1 MKMIY
6 KKFKDLR
13 LSSLGMGC
21 MRLPSVGNEWG
32 TPIDEEKAME
42 LIDRAYKSGVNY
54 FDTSWFYHGGD
65 SERFIGEAL
74 RRYPRD
80 SWYLASK
87 IAGMM
92 MRKNDEGKY
101 QLSGSNKD
109 NKTFTDPT
117 EIFEYQLNRC
127 GVDRF
132 DFFMLH
138 NVSEGSYPVYTDE
151 SLGIVEAMLRQKEE
165 GRIRHL
171 GFSSHGRAETI
182 EKFLTETKAR
192 YGDIF
197 EFAMIQLNYLD
208 WTLQKAGEK
217 YDVLTRHGLPVM
229 VMEPLRGGTLAR
241 LGEKPDAILKEANPG
256 ATQASWAFRYL
267 QSLKNVSVVVSGM
280 SSLEQLEENLETFG
294 KHEPTNPLEDAVL
307 REVLE
312 SLVELIPCTDCKY
325 CVDECPQKLNIP
337 MLLTMYN
344 EAGFEMGWFLQ
355 AATIRT
361 LKENEKPTACT
372 GCGKCSPYCPQGI
385 DIPEALGRFGKLL
398 I

>member
-1 MKMIY
+1 MKY
-6 KKFKDLR
+6 KKFKNLQ
-13 LSSLGMGC
+13 LSALGMGC

-32 TPIDEEKAME
+32 APIDEEAAMA
-42 LIDRAYKSGVNY
+42 LIDHAYQNGVNY

-74 RRYPRD
+74 KRYPRD
-80 SWYLASK
+80 TWYLASK

-92 MRKNDEGKY
+92 MRKVDGKY
-101 QLSGSNKD
+101 QLSCSNKD
-109 NKTFTDPT
+109 NKTFYDPA

-127 GVDRF
+127 GVEYF

-138 NVSEGSYPVYTDE
+138 NVSEGSYETYTDE
-151 SLGIVEAMLRQKEE
+151 DLGIIKALLKQKEA

-182 EKFLTETKAR
+182 DTFLNEIKTR
-192 YGDIF
+192 YGGIF

-208 WTLQKAGEK
+208 WTLQKASEK
-217 YDVLTRHGLPVM
+217 YGVLTRHGLPVM

-241 LGEKPDAILKEANPG
+241 LGEKPDAILKEAQPN
-256 ATQASWAFRYL
+256 ATQASWAFRFL
-267 QSLKNVSVVVSGM
+267 QSLKNVAVVISGM
-280 SSLEQLEENLETFG
+280 NTITQLEENLTIFN

-355 AATIRT
+355 AAIRN
-361 LKENEKPTACT
+361 LREREKPTACT
-372 GCGKCSPYCPQGI
+372 ACGKCSPYCPQNI
-385 DIPEALGRFGKLL
+385 DIPGTLGKFGALL
-398 I
+398 